1 MESEQR
7 ERQHRRRNEKKMTSL
22 PLQDDDE
29 ENDIDEAK
37 MLLIGEN
44 GIDNESLS
52 PAALRDGAQELQQ
65 YNIRSIEST
74 VVIRQLTSQGLSF
87 QLWPAASTFVTL
99 LDNYRRDPSSSPLTA
114 TLSLFKKSSPL
125 NILELGSG
133 TGVVGI
139 AAAVTLSANVTVTDL
154 PHVLDNLNFNA
165 EANAEVVARFGGEV
179 HVEPLR
185 WGEADDVE
193 VLGRNVDLILASDVV
208 YHDHLYE
215 PLLETLRLM
224 QLEGKKL
231 IFLMAHLRRW
241 KKESVFFKKARK
253 LFHVEVIHSDVP
265 QQGSRIGVVVYRF
278 ATKQPNQN
286 GRLVSS

>member
-1 MESEQR
+1 MS
-7 ERQHRRRNEKKMTSL
+7 SL
-22 PLQDDDE
+22 SARDDDE
-29 ENDIDEAK
+29 ENDTYEAK
-37 MLLIGEN
+37 MLLIDG
-44 GIDNESLS
+44 ESL
-52 PAALRDGAQELQQ
+52 PPTLLRDGAPELKQ

-74 VVIRQLTSQGLSF
+74 VVIRELTSQGLSF
-87 QLWPAASTFVTL
+87 QLWPAASSFVTL
-99 LDNYRRDPSSSPLTA
+99 LDNYRRDPSNSPLTA
-114 TLSLFKKSSPL
+114 TLSSLKPSSPL

-139 AAAVTLSANVTVTDL
+139 AAAITLSANVTVTDL

-165 EANAEVVARFGGEV
+165 EANAETVERFGGKV
-179 HVEPLR
+179 NVAPLR
-185 WGEADDVE
+185 WGEADDVEE

-215 PLLETLRLM
+215 PLLKTLCLM
-224 QLEGKKL
+224 QLEGKRF

-253 LFHVEVIHSDVP
+253 LFDVEVIHSDVP

-278 ATKQPNQN
+278 TTKQPNQN
-286 GRLVSS
+286 GRIVSC